1 MCLIIVI
8 IVAIK
13 VMPLLG
19 VGFTTKQLI
28 LTKRLVVQV
37 IKLLTNGENALS
49 LLSNYVLALSIR
61 VIKNR
66 G

>member
-19 VGFTTKQLI
+19 VGFATKYLI
-28 LTKRLVVQV
+28 RTKRLVVQV

-49 LLSNYVLALSIR
+49 LLSNYVLALSI
-61 VIKNR
+61 
-66 G
+66 